1 VLSLCSGTTCQAKP
15 EHAHTIVKTLGCGK
29 LTTHS
34 CRLVK
39 TETGQLKGFGFCE
52 YRDVETAE
60 SAIRNLDNH
69 ELHGR
74 PLRIDHASNI
84 QDKGEGGRGG
94 GGRDRG
100 RDRDKSDDRHAKK
113 PNLREL
119 EDQVSNVVH
128 RMSFDQMYEVVGQ
141 LKTIVAQNREQ
152 GKELLLQFPQLSS
165 AFLAM
170 QDRLKNERNM
180 APPGGGGHRP
190 PLQADPRMET
200 PRDMRMDHRNDPRGG
215 MDPRLDQR
223 AEARDDMRDSMD
235 PRMPDSR
242 MAGAR
247 VDPRDRDR
255 PPYQQGPPRGEMR
268 GAYSSGAPGMHIDSR
283 TGPPPSGMPI
293 PPPMHERP
301 PTHMPAMAR
310 DDMLMRKEP
319 IAAPGMG
326 LTASASMMDR
336 PPPANMMPPRPAP
349 SQPLQQQPPVA
360 AHSHTSMQGLM
371 NLASMHQVRYVTMCC
386 PCVNVCMHLSVLA
399 LSTLQWLL

>member
-1 VLSLCSGTTCQAKP
+1 MEETLVCS
-15 EHAHTIVKTLGCGK
+15 K
-29 LTTHS
+29 LTRHS

-119 EDQVSNVVH
+119 EDQVTNVVH

-152 GKELLLQFPQLSS
+152 GKELLLQFPQLSC

-170 QDRLKNERNM
+170 QDRLKNERSM
-180 APPGGGGHRP
+180 PPGGGGHRP
-190 PLQADPRMET
+190 PLQPDPRMEA
-200 PRDMRMDHRNDPRGG
+200 PRDMRMDHRNDVRGG

-223 AEARDDMRDSMD
+223 VDARDDMRDSMD
-235 PRMPDSR
+235 PRMSDSR
-242 MAGAR
+242 MAGPR

-255 PPYQQGPPRGEMR
+255 PPYQQGPPRGDMR

-283 TGPPPSGMPI
+283 TGPPLSGMPI

-319 IAAPGMG
+319 ITAPGMG
-326 LTASASMMDR
+326 LTAQATMMDR
-336 PPPANMMPPRPAP
+336 PPPANMMPPRPTP
-349 SQPLQQQPPVA
+349 SQPPVA
-360 AHSHTSMQGLM
+360 AHSQTSMQGLM
-371 NLASMHQVRYVTMCC
+371 NLASMHQVRYFTMWH
-386 PCVNVCMHLSVLA
+386 PCFKALCLSYCF
-399 LSTLQWLL
+399 LLLPVRETRVGHAK